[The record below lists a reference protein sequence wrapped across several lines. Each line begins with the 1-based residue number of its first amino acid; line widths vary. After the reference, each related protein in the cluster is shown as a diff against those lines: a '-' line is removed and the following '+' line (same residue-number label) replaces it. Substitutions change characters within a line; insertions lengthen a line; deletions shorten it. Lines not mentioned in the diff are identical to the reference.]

1 MGFKGSRKST
11 PFAAQMAAEAAAKQ
25 DIMLPKIDGITLLKW
40 LRNQKKTTPV
50 LLLTAKSSIEE
61 RVNGLDS
68 GADDYLIKPFAF
80 EELQARL
87 RVLLRRNITADPSDI
102 LIYEDL
108 VMDTKKKKVSRNGK
122 EISLTTKEYKL
133 LQYMMRN
140 PGHVLSRDQ
149 LEQRG
154 WDSTFEGGSNIIDV
168 YIRYLRKKIDSDY
181 EKKLI
186 HTVTLVFSLILA
198 LVFFYIYFL
207 SKSYS
212 IHDLQEELKDESA
225 DMLENLYDKSNR
237 NDILYNADWTKFY
250 DDNVSISLYDKNSSF
265 INGVLPE
272 HFLIKFHLSTI
283 RYDR

>member
-1 MGFKGSRKST
+1 MRMLIVEDEKDLCNILKKRLQKEYTIDICMDG
-11 PFAAQMAAEAAAKQ
+11 EIAKDYLNTYTYDIILL

-87 RVLLRRNITADPSDI
+87 RVLLRRNIAADPSDI

-181 EKKLI
+181 EKKLN
-186 HTVTLVFSLILA
+186 HTVYGKGYCLG
-198 LVFFYIYFL
+198 
-207 SKSYS
+207 
-212 IHDLQEELKDESA
+212 E
-225 DMLENLYDKSNR
+225 
-237 NDILYNADWTKFY
+237 
-250 DDNVSISLYDKNSSF
+250 
-265 INGVLPE
+265 
-272 HFLIKFHLSTI
+272 
-283 RYDR
+283 

>member
-1 MGFKGSRKST
+1 M
-11 PFAAQMAAEAAAKQ
+11 
-25 DIMLPKIDGITLLKW
+25 
-40 LRNQKKTTPV
+40 RNQKKTTPV

-87 RVLLRRNITADPSDI
+87 RVLLRRNIAADPSDI

-181 EKKLI
+181 EKK
-186 HTVTLVFSLILA
+186 
-198 LVFFYIYFL
+198 
-207 SKSYS
+207 
-212 IHDLQEELKDESA
+212 
-225 DMLENLYDKSNR
+225 
-237 NDILYNADWTKFY
+237 
-250 DDNVSISLYDKNSSF
+250 
-265 INGVLPE
+265 
-272 HFLIKFHLSTI
+272 
-283 RYDR
+283 

>member
-1 MGFKGSRKST
+1 MIKLRKEYKSMRMLIVEDEKDLCNILKKRLQKDYT
-11 PFAAQMAAEAAAKQ
+11 IDICMDGEIAKDYLNTYTYDIILL

-87 RVLLRRNITADPSDI
+87 RVLLRRNIAADPSDI

-108 VMDTKKKKVSRNGK
+108 VMDTKKKKVS
-122 EISLTTKEYKL
+122 
-133 LQYMMRN
+133 RN

-186 HTVTLVFSLILA
+186 HTVYGKGYCLG
-198 LVFFYIYFL
+198 
-207 SKSYS
+207 
-212 IHDLQEELKDESA
+212 E
-225 DMLENLYDKSNR
+225 
-237 NDILYNADWTKFY
+237 
-250 DDNVSISLYDKNSSF
+250 
-265 INGVLPE
+265 
-272 HFLIKFHLSTI
+272 
-283 RYDR
+283 

>member
-1 MGFKGSRKST
+1 MRMLIVEDEKDLCNILKKRLQKDYTIDICMDG
-11 PFAAQMAAEAAAKQ
+11 EIAKDYLNTYTYDIILL

-87 RVLLRRNITADPSDI
+87 RVLLRRNIAADPSDI
-102 LIYEDL
+102 L
-108 VMDTKKKKVSRNGK
+108 NGK

-186 HTVTLVFSLILA
+186 HTVYGKGYCLG
-198 LVFFYIYFL
+198 
-207 SKSYS
+207 
-212 IHDLQEELKDESA
+212 E
-225 DMLENLYDKSNR
+225 
-237 NDILYNADWTKFY
+237 
-250 DDNVSISLYDKNSSF
+250 
-265 INGVLPE
+265 
-272 HFLIKFHLSTI
+272 
-283 RYDR
+283 

>member
-1 MGFKGSRKST
+1 MRMLIVEDEKDLCNILKKRLQKGYT
-11 PFAAQMAAEAAAKQ
+11 IDVCMDGEIAKDYLNTYTYDIILL

-87 RVLLRRNITADPSDI
+87 RVLLRRNIAADPNDI

-154 WDSTFEGGSNIIDV
+154 WDSTFEGSSNIIDV

-186 HTVTLVFSLILA
+186 HTVYGKGYCLG
-198 LVFFYIYFL
+198 
-207 SKSYS
+207 
-212 IHDLQEELKDESA
+212 E
-225 DMLENLYDKSNR
+225 
-237 NDILYNADWTKFY
+237 
-250 DDNVSISLYDKNSSF
+250 
-265 INGVLPE
+265 
-272 HFLIKFHLSTI
+272 
-283 RYDR
+283 

>member
-1 MGFKGSRKST
+1 MAESKSGDG
-11 PFAAQMAAEAAAKQ
+11 EIAKDYLNTYTYDIILL

-87 RVLLRRNITADPSDI
+87 RVLLRRNIAADPSDI

-186 HTVTLVFSLILA
+186 HTVYGKGYCLG
-198 LVFFYIYFL
+198 
-207 SKSYS
+207 
-212 IHDLQEELKDESA
+212 E
-225 DMLENLYDKSNR
+225 
-237 NDILYNADWTKFY
+237 
-250 DDNVSISLYDKNSSF
+250 
-265 INGVLPE
+265 
-272 HFLIKFHLSTI
+272 
-283 RYDR
+283 

>member
-1 MGFKGSRKST
+1 M
-11 PFAAQMAAEAAAKQ
+11 
-25 DIMLPKIDGITLLKW
+25 
-40 LRNQKKTTPV
+40 
-50 LLLTAKSSIEE
+50 LTAKSSIEE

-80 EELQARL
+80 EELEARL
-87 RVLLRRNITADPSDI
+87 RVLLRRNIAADPSDI

-186 HTVTLVFSLILA
+186 HTVYGKGYCLG
-198 LVFFYIYFL
+198 
-207 SKSYS
+207 
-212 IHDLQEELKDESA
+212 E
-225 DMLENLYDKSNR
+225 
-237 NDILYNADWTKFY
+237 
-250 DDNVSISLYDKNSSF
+250 
-265 INGVLPE
+265 
-272 HFLIKFHLSTI
+272 
-283 RYDR
+283 

>member
-1 MGFKGSRKST
+1 MRMLIVEDEKDLCNILKKRLQKDYTIDICMDG
-11 PFAAQMAAEAAAKQ
+11 EIAKDYLNTYTY
-25 DIMLPKIDGITLLKW
+25 DI
-40 LRNQKKTTPV
+40 

-87 RVLLRRNITADPSDI
+87 RVLLRRNIAADPSDI

-186 HTVTLVFSLILA
+186 HTVYGKGYCLG
-198 LVFFYIYFL
+198 
-207 SKSYS
+207 
-212 IHDLQEELKDESA
+212 E
-225 DMLENLYDKSNR
+225 
-237 NDILYNADWTKFY
+237 
-250 DDNVSISLYDKNSSF
+250 
-265 INGVLPE
+265 
-272 HFLIKFHLSTI
+272 
-283 RYDR
+283 

>member
-1 MGFKGSRKST
+1 MRMLIVEDEKDLCNILKKRLQKDYTIDICMDG
-11 PFAAQMAAEAAAKQ
+11 EIAKDYLNTYTYDIILL

-68 GADDYLIKPFAF
+68 GADDYLIKPF
-80 EELQARL
+80 
-87 RVLLRRNITADPSDI
+87 
-102 LIYEDL
+102 IYEDL

-186 HTVTLVFSLILA
+186 HTVYGKGYCLG
-198 LVFFYIYFL
+198 
-207 SKSYS
+207 
-212 IHDLQEELKDESA
+212 E
-225 DMLENLYDKSNR
+225 
-237 NDILYNADWTKFY
+237 
-250 DDNVSISLYDKNSSF
+250 
-265 INGVLPE
+265 
-272 HFLIKFHLSTI
+272 
-283 RYDR
+283 

>member
-1 MGFKGSRKST
+1 MRMLIVEDEKDLCNILKKRLQKDYTIDVCMDG
-11 PFAAQMAAEAAAKQ
+11 EIAKDYLNTYTYDIILL

-87 RVLLRRNITADPSDI
+87 RVLLRRNIAADPSDI
-102 LIYEDL
+102 LI
-108 VMDTKKKKVSRNGK
+108 
-122 EISLTTKEYKL
+122 
-133 LQYMMRN
+133 YMMRN

-154 WDSTFEGGSNIIDV
+154 WDSTFEGSSNIIDV

-186 HTVTLVFSLILA
+186 HTVYGKGYCLG
-198 LVFFYIYFL
+198 
-207 SKSYS
+207 
-212 IHDLQEELKDESA
+212 E
-225 DMLENLYDKSNR
+225 
-237 NDILYNADWTKFY
+237 
-250 DDNVSISLYDKNSSF
+250 
-265 INGVLPE
+265 
-272 HFLIKFHLSTI
+272 
-283 RYDR
+283 

>member
-1 MGFKGSRKST
+1 MRMLIVEDEKDLCNILKKRLQKDYTIDICMDG
-11 PFAAQMAAEAAAKQ
+11 EIAKDYLNTYTYDIILL

-61 RVNGLDS
+61 R
-68 GADDYLIKPFAF
+68 A
-80 EELQARL
+80 
-87 RVLLRRNITADPSDI
+87 ADPSDI

-186 HTVTLVFSLILA
+186 HTVYGLSLIH
-198 LVFFYIYFL
+198 I
-207 SKSYS
+207 
-212 IHDLQEELKDESA
+212 
-225 DMLENLYDKSNR
+225 
-237 NDILYNADWTKFY
+237 
-250 DDNVSISLYDKNSSF
+250 
-265 INGVLPE
+265 
-272 HFLIKFHLSTI
+272 
-283 RYDR
+283 